1 MPQTIRFQP
10 VVALILLAGL
20 AAGAAAA
27 VGARS
32 RGDRSPNSTTA
43 MQGPVSPP
51 RASADAKP
59 AVTPAVTKPDDAK
72 PAEAASFPHA
82 TGLCLVVDE
91 RKVLGWISA
100 EESFAGREVAV
111 ATDDRSETVIVQH
124 DNTFTWHYEMK
135 EPATVTFSVAG
146 LERTETLH
154 PPTPSQPTSLFIVE
168 RTTYRPLQTLHFAA
182 LLREPDASGEFK
194 PLAGREVEVRLVSR
208 KKKTAA
214 AVMKLVSD
222 DFGRLTG
229 QYEFSAA
236 DPLDVYDLG
245 IEGFA
250 GSAEVT
256 LAEFR
261 KAKVRLKID
270 GKLDGPQLR
279 LTFQALDFLEQPVPG
294 SSVRFTAQIVR
305 SGPTGRE
312 FPLDARQFVY
322 HAPASE
328 WRFDPAA
335 LSEEQRL
342 LWEAGHLASWAANE
356 AGPVVLAQRDADL
369 TLDAQGYAEH
379 ALDLDAAWLGGRYA
393 VLVEG
398 VLVDYN
404 GHEQRAAR
412 RIPLE
417 SRGPEA
423 GLELQLAKRLFTS
436 GERICVRLAPRDG
449 KLAPRRLDAA
459 VMAMRLTC
467 WAGVP
472 LGEAEGTLNQLG
484 AMPGMDVY
492 ANQFMGGQQM
502 MHSARPHH
510 RAAHAMHPRYWQLRA
525 APTATVVR
533 ELATATVA
541 REGEA
546 VLSLDRPGAYKL
558 VGMAE
563 TGDGGRLTGET
574 GLVVRPADALP
585 GLSLQLDRDVI
596 DSGDAL
602 TGRLQ
607 SRFAGARVLLCV
619 RDSRGVRFW
628 RPYRLDGTAVRIEER
643 LPKGLR
649 YGCTVEAFCLDG
661 GRVHAAAQ
669 FIRVVPHDRMLTVA
683 VATKDV
689 YAPGEEVRLD
699 LEVNRREPVDLV
711 MSVYDQSLLG
721 VSADRSVDP
730 RNFYLADERALLGA
744 GLEHLRA
751 RLAGVTVKELVER
764 AQKMLSEAPE
774 TPREEVLR
782 RTAANYRSSR
792 VANCEDLVVLLHLA
806 GIEAGAD
813 PRQAAYFGRH
823 WYYRFDAAAE
833 KSSPARLFDVL
844 AAERDGWRLDVFL
857 PSNGPALLAEHH
869 PQHTAEL
876 AARARHSG
884 RQWMPNQY
892 IGGRARGDSHFSA
905 SANAMYSDM
914 MVSGQAFISH
924 LPSAAAEP
932 IALIDSDAPGVAVRR
947 DFSDAAYW
955 NARVRT
961 GADGKATVRFKVPD
975 SLTNWRVAV
984 TAVSRKMHV
993 GQAKASFRTYKP
1005 VMVWP
1010 LVPRI
1015 FTVGDRVELFATVH
1029 NRTEEEQEI
1038 DVALKVDNG
1047 VVHTPKQLRVRV
1059 PAGEQAPVYWTFEPK
1074 EAGFTQLLMTAQCTA
1089 GSDAS
1094 LKRLPVSPLMAE
1106 QAVTLSGECK
1116 GTAVLKVP
1124 KEARLEQASLEIVLV
1139 PSLADDLVQS
1149 LDYLVEYPHGC
1160 VEQTM
1165 SRFLPAIKV
1174 SQTLRRANIS
1184 NPELEKKLP
1193 GVVEAGIKRLLE
1205 LQQPDG
1211 GWAWQQKG
1219 QTHEMMTP
1227 YALYGL
1233 LEAEAAGYAV
1243 PQEEAVERGLT
1254 RLRHFIDA
1262 MGDDQSADRIYCAYV
1277 YSHRHPVPDAVWAAI
1292 GSRLEANRLSDYSLA
1307 LALEMAVGQRKPD
1320 LADRLAAALAARARR
1335 TDRDAYWTTADFSR
1349 WGADPLETTAAALK
1363 ALVAHDPE
1371 DALIPGVLAYFAR
1384 TKQGN
1389 RWNSTKAT
1397 AMILY
1402 ALCDYMATQD
1412 YQVGKPRTLGV
1423 AIGSGK
1429 PRVAALHPGT
1439 RPVVQVPGTSLRH
1452 GENVLR
1458 FEGHAPGAMYRA
1470 VFRYWKAGRDIP
1482 PMQSGLAVR
1491 RQFFL
1496 LGPAGQHVREIQSGD
1511 AVPRGSYLAAAVTTS
1526 HQEGQ
1531 AMRYVLVENPK
1542 PSCCEIVPET
1552 DTRFDQSSTNYALRE
1567 DKTAGVVWHHEETG
1581 PQIVNRCVFHA
1592 ELAGEY
1598 AVPPAEVELMYDPAT
1613 RGHSG
1618 TFFFRVEDSA
1628 P

>member
-1 MPQTIRFQP
+1 MPKSIQFRP
-10 VVALILLAGL
+10 AVSLLLLAAL
-20 AAGAAAA
+20 AAGVTAAD
-27 VGARS
+27 GARGH
-32 RGDRSPNSTTA
+32 RNRLPASTTA
-43 MQGPVSPP
+43 MQGPMSSQVSA
-51 RASADAKP
+51 RAKP
-59 AVTPAVTKPDDAK
+59 AAAQPDEAK
-72 PAEAASFPHA
+72 PQSVQSSAHA
-82 TGLCLVVDE
+82 PGLCLVVDE

-100 EESFAGREVAV
+100 DESFTGREVAV
-111 ATDDRSETVIVQH
+111 ATDDRHETVIVQH
-124 DNTFTWHYEMK
+124 DNTFTWHYK
-135 EPATVTFSVAG
+135 LKKPATVTFSVAG

-154 PPTPSQPTSLFIVE
+154 PRAPSRPTALFIVE
-168 RTTYRPLQTLHFAA
+168 RTAYRPLQTLHFAA
-182 LLREPDASGEFK
+182 LLREPDASGEFV
-194 PLAGREVEVRLVSR
+194 PLAGREVGVRLVSR
-208 KKKTAA
+208 RKKTAA
-214 AVMKLVSD
+214 AVMKLVAD

-229 QYEFSAA
+229 QYEFTAA

-270 GKLDGPQLR
+270 SKLDGPQLQ

-294 SSVRFTAQIVR
+294 SSVRFTAQVVR
-305 SGPTGRE
+305 PGPAGRE
-312 FPLDARQFVY
+312 FPLDARAFVY
-322 HAPASE
+322 HDPASE
-328 WRFDPAA
+328 WRFDPTA
-335 LSEEQRL
+335 LSEERQL
-342 LWEAGHLASWAANE
+342 LWKAGHLPPWAARE
-356 AGPVVLAQRDADL
+356 TGPVVLAQREADL

-379 ALDLDAAWLGGRYA
+379 ALDLDAAWLDGHCA

-412 RIPLE
+412 RIPLQSHGTE
-417 SRGPEA
+417 P
-423 GLELQLAKRLFTS
+423 GLELQLPKQSFTP
-436 GERICVRLAPRDG
+436 GEPICVRLAPRDG
-449 KLAPRRLDAA
+449 KLDPRQLDAA

-467 WAGVP
+467 WSGIP
-472 LGEAEGTLNQLG
+472 LNDTHGALGQLG
-484 AMPGMDVY
+484 AMPGMQFQAD
-492 ANQFMGGQQM
+492 QFMGAQFM
-502 MHSARPHH
+502 MRSARPYP
-510 RAAHAMHPRYWQLRA
+510 RAAHAVHPRYWQLRA
-525 APTATVVR
+525 APTTTVVR
-533 ELATATVA
+533 KLATATVA
-541 REGEA
+541 RAGEA

-558 VGMAE
+558 VGMVE
-563 TGDGGRLTGET
+563 TDDGSKLVGEA

-585 GLSLQLDRDVI
+585 GLTLQLDRDVI
-596 DSGDAL
+596 PSGDAL
-602 TGRLQ
+602 TGGIE
-607 SRFAGARVLLCV
+607 SHFTGARVLLCV

-628 RPYRLDGTAVRIEER
+628 RPYRLDGTAVQIEER

-649 YGCTVEAFCLDG
+649 YGCSVEAFCLDAN

-669 FIRVVPHDRMLTVA
+669 PIRVVPRERILTVG
-683 VATKDV
+683 VETKEV
-689 YAPGEEVRLD
+689 YSPGEEVQLD

-711 MSVYDQSLLG
+711 VSVYDQSLLG

-730 RNFYLADERALLGA
+730 RQFYLADERALHTA
-744 GLEHLRA
+744 GREHLRA
-751 RLAGVTVKELVER
+751 RLAGVTLKELVER
-764 AQKMLSEAPE
+764 AEKTLSEAPKTSE
-774 TPREEVLR
+774 TPREEAIR
-782 RTAANYRSSR
+782 RTVANYRGSR
-792 VANCEDLVVLLHLA
+792 IANCEDIVVLLHLA

-813 PRQAAYFGRH
+813 PRHAAYFGRH
-823 WYYRFDAAAE
+823 WYHRFDAAAE
-833 KSSPARLFDVL
+833 EAAPARLFDVL

-857 PSNGPALLAEHH
+857 PSNGPALVAEYH

-876 AARARHSG
+876 ASG
-884 RQWMPNQY
+884 IQHFGQQWMPNRY

-924 LPSAAAEP
+924 LPSAVAEP
-932 IALIDSDAPGVAVRR
+932 IALIDADAPGVAVRR

-961 GADGKATVRFKVPD
+961 GADGKATVRFKLPD

-993 GQAKASFRTYKP
+993 GQAKSSFRTYKP

-1015 FTVGDRVELFATVH
+1015 FTVGDHVELFATVH
-1029 NRTEEEQEI
+1029 NRTDEEQEI

-1047 VVHTPKQLRVRV
+1047 VVHTPKQLCVRV

-1074 EAGFTQLLMTAQCTA
+1074 EAGFAQLLMTARCSA

-1124 KEARLEQASLEIVLV
+1124 NEARLEQASLEIVLV

-1149 LDYLVEYPHGC
+1149 LGYLVEYPHGC

-1174 SQTLRRANIS
+1174 AQTLRRADIRD
-1184 NPELEKKLP
+1184 PELEKKLP

-1243 PQEEAVERGLT
+1243 PQDEAVEQGLA

-1262 MGDDQSADRIYCAYV
+1262 MGEDQSADRIYCAYV
-1277 YSHRHPVPDAVWAAI
+1277 YSHRHAVPDAVWEAV
-1292 GSRLEANRLSDYSLA
+1292 GSQLEANRLSDYSLA
-1307 LALEMAVGQRKPD
+1307 LSLEMALGQGKRE
-1320 LADRLAAALAARARR
+1320 LADQLAAGLAARARR
-1335 TDRDAYWTTADFSR
+1335 SDGEAYWTTADFSR
-1349 WGADPLETTAAALK
+1349 WGADPLEITAAALK

-1371 DALIPGVLAYFAR
+1371 DELIPDVLAYFAR
-1384 TKQGN
+1384 TKQGD

-1412 YQVGKPRTLGV
+1412 HQVGKPGTLRV
-1423 AIGSGK
+1423 SIGGGK
-1429 PRVAALHPGT
+1429 PHVAALHPGT
-1439 RPVVQVPGTSLRH
+1439 RPVVQVPGMSLRH

-1470 VFRYWKAGRDIP
+1470 VFRYWKTGRDIP

-1496 LGPAGQHVREIQSGD
+1496 LGPDGQQVREIQPGD

-1526 HQEGQ
+1526 DQEGRP
-1531 AMRYVLVENPK
+1531 MRYVLVENPK
-1542 PSCCEIVPET
+1542 PSCCEILPET
-1552 DTRFDQSSTNYALRE
+1552 DSRFNQSSTSYALRE

-1581 PQIVNRCVFHA
+1581 SQIVNRCVFHT
-1592 ELAGEY
+1592 ELAGQY
-1598 AVPPAEVELMYDPAT
+1598 AVPPAEVELMYEPAT

-1618 TFFFRVEDSA
+1618 TFFFRVEDSQ